1 MQGVRLQRNIMDGG
15 VFLSWASANKNPRSL
30 RKPGSHSMSIV
41 SIIALAALLCAF
53 LFLLISLR
61 VPPLY
66 SDPEA
71 KNKVKNLNTEKN
83 AENDE

>member
-1 MQGVRLQRNIMDGG
+1 
-15 VFLSWASANKNPRSL
+15 
-30 RKPGSHSMSIV
+30 MSIV

-71 KNKVKNLNTEKN
+71 KNKVKDLNTEKN